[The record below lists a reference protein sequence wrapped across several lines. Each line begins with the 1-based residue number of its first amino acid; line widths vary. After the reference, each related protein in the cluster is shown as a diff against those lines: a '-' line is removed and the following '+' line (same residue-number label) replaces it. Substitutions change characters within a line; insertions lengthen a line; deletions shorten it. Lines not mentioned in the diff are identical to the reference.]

1 MYSTYD
7 KLGVKPTQNT
17 DQYSVLEL
25 KTQEERIQL
34 IQSTKVVCIDI
45 YADWCG
51 PCIQTAPAYS
61 VLATKYNKP
70 GMCAMVKLNWN
81 NVSAEERKN
90 ITGIPLFV
98 FYLDGQ
104 VLPDKN
110 VIGADLKEV
119 EAKLNEVLNLASISP
134 DNNKGPRAGRNTI
147 RSTKQGGPQP
157 FEENNQYA
165 AQQDSYTPQPH
176 FPQGGMAQGGMQQQ
190 GMANQGM
197 PQQTMPQ
204 QEYYGRGPV
213 NQERF
218 QRGMPNQQMPNQQM
232 PQQGMANQGMPN
244 QAMHNQTMAYQQPGN
259 APQYGQLNQE
269 HYQRGGPQGGLQG
282 AFRQQNVQYYQ

>member
-1 MYSTYD
+1 MYSTYE

-17 DQYSVLEL
+17 DQYSVVEL

-34 IQSTKVVCIDI
+34 LQSTKVVCIDI

-119 EAKLNEVLNLASISP
+119 ENRLNEVLNLASSSP
-134 DNNKGPRAGRNTI
+134 ENNKGPRAGRNTI
-147 RSTKQGGPQP
+147 RSTKQSGPQAY
-157 FEENNQYA
+157 EENNQYA

-176 FPQGGMAQGGMQQQ
+176 FQGGLQQ
-190 GMANQGM
+190 GVMPNQAM
-197 PQQTMPQ
+197 PNQAMPNQ
-204 QEYYGRGPV
+204 AMPNQAMPNQEYYGRAQM

-218 QRGMPNQQMPNQQM
+218 QRAMPNQPMPNQS
-232 PQQGMANQGMPN
+232 MPN
-244 QAMHNQTMAYQQPGN
+244 QAMQPQGN
-259 APQYGQLNQE
+259 SPQYGQLNQE
-269 HYQRGGPQGGLQG
+269 HYQRAGPQGGMQS

>member
-90 ITGIPLFV
+90 INGIPLFV

-104 VLPDKN
+104 VLSDKN
-110 VIGADLKEV
+110 VTGADLKEV
-119 EAKLNEVLNLASISP
+119 ETKLNEVLNLASASP
-134 DNNKGPRAGRNTI
+134 DNNIGPRPGRNTI
-147 RSTKQGGPQP
+147 RSTKQGSPQP
-157 FEENNQYA
+157 FEENNQYT

-176 FPQGGMAQGGMQQQ
+176 SQ
-190 GMANQGM
+190 QGM
-197 PQQTMPQ
+197 PQHGMTQQGMPQ
-204 QEYYGRGPV
+204 QEYYGRGQM

-218 QRGMPNQQMPNQQM
+218 QRGAPQQMLNQQMPNQQMPNQQ
-232 PQQGMANQGMPN
+232 PQ
-244 QAMHNQTMAYQQPGN
+244 GN
-259 APQYGQLNQE
+259 SPQYGQLNQE

>member
-176 FPQGGMAQGGMQQQ
+176 FPQGGMAQQ
-190 GMANQGM
+190 GI
-197 PQQTMPQ
+197 PQQAIPQ
-204 QEYYGRGPV
+204 QEYYGRGPMG
-213 NQERF
+213 QERF
-218 QRGMPNQQMPNQQM
+218 QRGMPNQ
-232 PQQGMANQGMPN
+232 AMPN
-244 QAMHNQTMAYQQPGN
+244 QAMLNQPMANQALPYQQPQGN

>member
-1 MYSTYD
+1 MYSTYE

-70 GMCAMVKLNWN
+70 GMCSMVKLNWN

-119 EAKLNEVLNLASISP
+119 ETRLNEVLNLASTSP
-134 DNNKGPRAGRNTI
+134 ENNKGPRAGRNTI
-147 RSTKQGGPQP
+147 RSTKQSGPQTY
-157 FEENNQYA
+157 EENNQYE

-176 FPQGGMAQGGMQQQ
+176 FQGNMNNQVMPQQAMPQQ
-190 GMANQGM
+190 GMPNQGM
-197 PQQTMPQ
+197 PQQGMPN
-204 QEYYGRGPV
+204 QEYYGRGQM

-218 QRGMPNQQMPNQQM
+218 QRGMPAQHMPTQHM
-232 PQQGMANQGMPN
+232 PA
-244 QAMHNQTMAYQQPGN
+244 QQPQGN
-259 APQYGQLNQE
+259 SPQYGNLNQE
-269 HYQRGGPQGGLQG
+269 HYQRGGPQGGMQS